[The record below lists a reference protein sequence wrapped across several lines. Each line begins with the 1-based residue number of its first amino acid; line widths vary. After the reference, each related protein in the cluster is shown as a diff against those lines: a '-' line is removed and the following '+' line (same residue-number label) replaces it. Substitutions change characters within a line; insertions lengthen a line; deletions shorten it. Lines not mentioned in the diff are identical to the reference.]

1 MRRHQETENENDVP
15 TKQWIKRSTFW
26 YPQQKQGDIGA
37 VTQDKPVTLVHLS
50 DIHFKKNADTPYDA
64 FKDIRNEIERDAQA
78 QMKVLGG
85 VYGIVVGG
93 DVAFSGLSEEYDFAN
108 KWLRKFAELLGVDP
122 SERIWTVPGN
132 HDVHRKSIEN
142 SFLIQGIHK
151 DLRSSIETVDE
162 KLAGYMA
169 KDEEAKKLIFKP
181 LQSYNDFAAKF
192 ECDINP
198 DKPFWEEDVT
208 LNDGSVLRIRGLNST
223 IVSDE
228 LDSDASHKLV
238 LGKRQVEMTRQD
250 GVEYLALC
258 HHPPQWLCDQDSVED
273 LLKRARLQLFGHKHR
288 QRVTPIENSARI
300 SAGAMHPDVRE
311 PNWQPRYNF
320 IQISIAQDDGKR
332 VMLVHVYPRVFR
344 EDAGGAFMAEIQEGG
359 KEFREFILPLPDW
372 QSPKPITKPQAV
384 PVGPATAENVGG
396 TKMRSA
402 RQLTYRFLSLP
413 HHRQLAIAQELG
425 LVRDEDEGAR
435 DNELYRRYFS
445 RAQEEHK
452 LEELWK
458 VVERV
463 SSELET
469 HRDTSGAAS

>member
-1 MRRHQETENENDVP
+1 MTP
-15 TKQWIKRSTFW
+15 
-26 YPQQKQGDIGA
+26 
-37 VTQDKPVTLVHLS
+37 DKPIALVHLS
-50 DIHFKKNADTPYDA
+50 DIHFKKDADTPYDA
-64 FKDIRNEIERDAQA
+64 FKDIRNEIERDATAQA
-78 QMKVLGG
+78 KVLGG

-93 DVAFSGLSEEYDFAN
+93 DVAFSGLPEEYEFAN

-142 SFLIQGIHK
+142 SYLIQGIHK
-151 DLRSSIETVDE
+151 ELRSGAETLDE
-162 KLAGYMA
+162 KLAGYMV

-181 LQSYNDFAAKF
+181 LQSYNDFAARF
-192 ECDINP
+192 ECDISP
-198 DKPFWEEDVT
+198 GKPFWEDDVI

-228 LDSDASHKLV
+228 QDNDASNKLV

-258 HHPPQWLCDQDSVED
+258 HHPPQWLFDQDSVED

-288 QRVTPIENSARI
+288 ERLIQMDNAARV

-320 IQISIAQDDGKR
+320 IQVSIGRDNEKR
-332 VMLVHVYPRVFR
+332 VMLIHVYPRVFR
-344 EDAGGAFMAEIQEGG
+344 QDAEGGKFMEEIQESG

-372 QSPKPITKPQAV
+372 QSPKTVAKAPPTSADKLVTQM
-384 PVGPATAENVGG
+384 TTQNVGG
-396 TKMRSA
+396 TNMRSA
-402 RQLTYRFLSLP
+402 RKLTYKFLSLP
-413 HHRQLAIAQELG
+413 HHRQLEIAQMLG
-425 LVRDEDEGAR
+425 LVRDEDEGVR

-445 RAQEEHK
+445 RAQHENK
-452 LEELWK
+452 LDDLWK
-458 VVERV
+458 AVEKI
-463 SSELET
+463 SAELET
-469 HRDTSGAAS
+469 TQDSSGAA